1 MIHPRIQIWLQEGMQ
16 MSQEGSTHGLPAL
29 VHCIGARQA
38 ARHQVGRL
46 LHALLTGLE
55 CKVLH
60 KCQTDII
67 CPPTFCVPALISCSI
82 VACT

>member
-1 MIHPRIQIWLQEGMQ
+1 
-16 MSQEGSTHGLPAL
+16 MSEKGSAHGLPAL

-38 ARHQVGRL
+38 ARHQVGCL
-46 LHALLTGLE
+46 LHALFAGLE

-67 CPPTFCVPALISCSI
+67 CPLTFCVPASISGSI